1 MKGFFEKK
9 LNNRGETIVEV
20 MVAFII
26 LLIVLALFG
35 TSITATGN
43 AEKYAKEKREET
55 ENAMQLMQ
63 KKLHG
68 GGTEDVT
75 SGAKKSTVN
84 SLSEHEFTVLSIQV
98 FFVGF
103 LPNVSCL
110 TITLKDLYFCFLRS

>member
-43 AEKYAKEKREET
+43 AEKASWGRNRRCDIGSKEEHRRTGKEPYCYAIY
-55 ENAMQLMQ
+55 
-63 KKLHG
+63 H
-68 GGTEDVT
+68 
-75 SGAKKSTVN
+75 
-84 SLSEHEFTVLSIQV
+84 
-98 FFVGF
+98 
-103 LPNVSCL
+103 
-110 TITLKDLYFCFLRS
+110 